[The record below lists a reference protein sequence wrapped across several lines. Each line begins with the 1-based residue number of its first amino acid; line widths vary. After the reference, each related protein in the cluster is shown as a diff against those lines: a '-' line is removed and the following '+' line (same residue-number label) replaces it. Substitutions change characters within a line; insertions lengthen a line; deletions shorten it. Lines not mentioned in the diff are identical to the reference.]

1 MNLSVHSHSVKGLL
15 KGMLN
20 SWRLFVVTLVAFAV
34 VLGAGSYAYGHK
46 SVATNTYSA
55 TSKVLL
61 TPNNKKTLDGGSL
74 QLYLNT
80 EKAMIGSEYFANYV
94 SKQVTEK
101 EKFSKSEVTNYQ
113 IENENGTS
121 ILNITATANS
131 AQKAKQISN
140 FVLEVVANA
149 SSEQLQGGNATV
161 VETAETDETA
171 ETAKVL
177 GGQSNRKLYV
187 VAGLMA
193 VILSFMVLFIRV
205 YFDNRI
211 YDFEIVKMA
220 FPTAVF
226 YEPADENE
234 FKKNIARIFKGIKQN
249 GNTVKTDITIFD
261 GFSKIMGL
269 LNVEGTTNV
278 YSNQK
283 LAIPE
288 GMTQMSLDSLYE
300 QHDANLN
307 VIDATEKVAMGLS
320 ETQILVFNENDC
332 TKKQVLKVL
341 QELKQISN
349 LKLVVIGLK

>member
-80 EKAMIGSEYFANYV
+80 EKAMIGSESFANYV

-113 IENENGTS
+113 IESENGTS

-161 VETAETDETA
+161 VETAET
-171 ETAKVL
+171 AKVL

-211 YDFEIVKMA
+211 YDFEIVKIA

-234 FKKNIARIFKGIKQN
+234 FKKNIARIFKGIKQK

>member
-80 EKAMIGSEYFANYV
+80 EKAMIGSESFANYV
-94 SKQVTEK
+94 SKQVTAK

-113 IENENGTS
+113 IESENGTS
-121 ILNITATANS
+121 ILSITATANS

-161 VETAETDETA
+161 VETA

-211 YDFEIVKMA
+211 YDFEIVKIA

>member
-80 EKAMIGSEYFANYV
+80 EKAMIGSESFANYV

-113 IENENGTS
+113 IESENGTS

-161 VETAETDETA
+161 VETAET
-171 ETAKVL
+171 AKVL

-193 VILSFMVLFIRV
+193 VILSFMVLFIRA

-211 YDFEIVKMA
+211 YDFEIVKIA

-288 GMTQMSLDSLYE
+288 SMTQMSLDSLYE

>member
-20 SWRLFVVTLVAFAV
+20 SWRLFVATFV
-34 VLGAGSYAYGHK
+34 VLTLILEAGTYVYSRRG
-46 SVATNTYSA
+46 VATNTYSA

-61 TPNNKKTLDGGSL
+61 TQETLDGGSL

-80 EKAMIGSEYFANYV
+80 EKVMIGSESFANYV
-94 SKQVTEK
+94 SKQVTAK

-149 SSEQLQGGNATV
+149 SSEQLRGGNATV
-161 VETAETDETA
+161 VETAETA

-211 YDFEIVKMA
+211 YDFEIVKIA

-234 FKKNIARIFKGIKQN
+234 FKKNIARIFKGIKQK

-283 LAIPE
+283 LAMPK

>member
-80 EKAMIGSEYFANYV
+80 EKAMIGSESFANYV

-113 IENENGTS
+113 IESENGTS

-161 VETAETDETA
+161 VETAET
-171 ETAKVL
+171 AKVL

-211 YDFEIVKMA
+211 YDFEIVKIA

-249 GNTVKTDITIFD
+249 GNAVKTDITIFD

>member
-80 EKAMIGSEYFANYV
+80 EKAMIGSESFANYV

-113 IENENGTS
+113 IESENGTS

-161 VETAETDETA
+161 VETAET
-171 ETAKVL
+171 AKVL

-193 VILSFMVLFIRV
+193 VILSFMVLFIRA

-211 YDFEIVKMA
+211 YDFEIVKIA

>member
-80 EKAMIGSEYFANYV
+80 EKAMIGSESFANYV
-94 SKQVTEK
+94 SKQVTAK

-161 VETAETDETA
+161 VETAET
-171 ETAKVL
+171 AKVL

-211 YDFEIVKMA
+211 YDFEIVKIA

-283 LAIPE
+283 LAMPE

>member
-80 EKAMIGSEYFANYV
+80 EKAMIGSESFANYV

-113 IENENGTS
+113 IESENGTS
-121 ILNITATANS
+121 ILNITAIANS

-161 VETAETDETA
+161 VETA

-211 YDFEIVKMA
+211 YDFEIVKIA

>member
-80 EKAMIGSEYFANYV
+80 EKAMIGSESFANYV
-94 SKQVTEK
+94 SKQVTAK

-121 ILNITATANS
+121 ILSITATANS

-161 VETAETDETA
+161 VETA

-211 YDFEIVKMA
+211 YDFEIVKIA

-283 LAIPE
+283 LAMPE

>member
-80 EKAMIGSEYFANYV
+80 EKAMIGSESFANYV

-113 IENENGTS
+113 IESENGTS
-121 ILNITATANS
+121 ILNITAIANS

-161 VETAETDETA
+161 VETA

-211 YDFEIVKMA
+211 YDFEIVKIA

-283 LAIPE
+283 LAMPK

>member
-113 IENENGTS
+113 IESENGTS

-140 FVLEVVANA
+140 FVLEVVTNA

-161 VETAETDETA
+161 VETA

-211 YDFEIVKMA
+211 YDFEIVKIA

>member
-20 SWRLFVVTLVAFAV
+20 SWRLFVATFV
-34 VLGAGSYAYGHK
+34 VLTLILEAGTYVYSRRG
-46 SVATNTYSA
+46 VATNTYSA

-61 TPNNKKTLDGGSL
+61 TQETLDGGSL

-80 EKAMIGSEYFANYV
+80 EKVMIGSESFANYV
-94 SKQVTEK
+94 SKQVTAK

-171 ETAKVL
+171 KVL

-211 YDFEIVKMA
+211 YDFEIVKIA

>member
-80 EKAMIGSEYFANYV
+80 EKAMIGSESFANYV

-113 IENENGTS
+113 IESENGTS

-161 VETAETDETA
+161 VETAET
-171 ETAKVL
+171 AKVL

-211 YDFEIVKMA
+211 YDFEIVKIA
-220 FPTAVF
+220 LPTAVF

>member
-46 SVATNTYSA
+46 GVATNTYSA

-80 EKAMIGSEYFANYV
+80 EKAMIGSDSFANYV
-94 SKQVTEK
+94 AKQVTAK
-101 EKFSKSEVTNYQ
+101 EGFSKNEVTNYQ
-113 IENENGTS
+113 VESENGTS
-121 ILNITATANS
+121 ILSITATAS
-131 AQKAKQISN
+131 SPQKAKQISN
-140 FVLEVVANA
+140 FVLKAVANA
-149 SSEQLQGGNATV
+149 SSDQLQGGMASV
-161 VETAETDETA
+161 VEKADTV
-171 ETAKVL
+171 KVL
-177 GGQSNRKLYV
+177 GGKSNRKLYI
-187 VAGLMA
+187 VAGLMTI
-193 VILSFMVLFIRV
+193 ILSFMVLFIRV

-211 YDFEIVKMA
+211 YDFEIVKTA

-234 FKKNIARIFKGIKQN
+234 FKKNVARIFKGTNQD

-261 GFSKIMGL
+261 GFSKIVGL
-269 LNVEGTTNV
+269 LNTVETTNV

-283 LAIPE
+283 LTMPE

-307 VIDATEKVAMGLS
+307 VIDASEKVAMGVS
-320 ETQILVFNENDC
+320 EAQILVFNENDC

>member
-20 SWRLFVVTLVAFAV
+20 SWRLFVATFV
-34 VLGAGSYAYGHK
+34 VLTLILEAGTYVYSRRG
-46 SVATNTYSA
+46 VATNTYSA

-113 IENENGTS
+113 IESENGTS

-161 VETAETDETA
+161 VETAET
-171 ETAKVL
+171 AKVL

-211 YDFEIVKMA
+211 YDFEIVKIA

>member
-1 MNLSVHSHSVKGLL
+1 M
-15 KGMLN
+15 
-20 SWRLFVVTLVAFAV
+20 
-34 VLGAGSYAYGHK
+34 
-46 SVATNTYSA
+46 
-55 TSKVLL
+55 
-61 TPNNKKTLDGGSL
+61 
-74 QLYLNT
+74 
-80 EKAMIGSEYFANYV
+80 
-94 SKQVTEK
+94 TEK

-113 IENENGTS
+113 IESENGTS

-161 VETAETDETA
+161 VETAET
-171 ETAKVL
+171 AKVL

-193 VILSFMVLFIRV
+193 VILSFMVLFIRA

-211 YDFEIVKMA
+211 YDFKIVKIA

-288 GMTQMSLDSLYE
+288 GMNQMSLDSLYE

-307 VIDATEKVAMGLS
+307 VIDATGKVAMGLS

>member
-80 EKAMIGSEYFANYV
+80 EKAMIGSESFANYV

-113 IENENGTS
+113 IESENGTS
-121 ILNITATANS
+121 ILNITAIANS

-161 VETAETDETA
+161 VETA

-211 YDFEIVKMA
+211 YDFEIVKIA

-283 LAIPE
+283 LAMPE

-341 QELKQISN
+341 QELKQISD

>member
-80 EKAMIGSEYFANYV
+80 EKAMIGSESFANYV
-94 SKQVTEK
+94 SKQVTAK

-161 VETAETDETA
+161 VETAET
-171 ETAKVL
+171 AKVL

-211 YDFEIVKMA
+211 YDFEIVKIA

-249 GNTVKTDITIFD
+249 GNTLKTDITIFD

>member
-80 EKAMIGSEYFANYV
+80 EKAMIGSESFANYV
-94 SKQVTEK
+94 SKQVTAK

-113 IENENGTS
+113 IESENGTS
-121 ILNITATANS
+121 ILSITATANS

-161 VETAETDETA
+161 VETA

-211 YDFEIVKMA
+211 YDFEIVKIA

-234 FKKNIARIFKGIKQN
+234 LKKNIARIFKGIKQN

>member
-20 SWRLFVVTLVAFAV
+20 SWRLFVATFV
-34 VLGAGSYAYGHK
+34 VLTLILEAGTYVYSRRG
-46 SVATNTYSA
+46 VATNTYSA

-61 TPNNKKTLDGGSL
+61 TQETLDGGSL

-80 EKAMIGSEYFANYV
+80 EKVMIGSESFANYV
-94 SKQVTEK
+94 SKQVTAK

-121 ILNITATANS
+121 ILSITATANS

-161 VETAETDETA
+161 VETAA
-171 ETAKVL
+171 TAKVL

-211 YDFEIVKMA
+211 YDFEIVKIA

-234 FKKNIARIFKGIKQN
+234 FKKNIARIFKGIKQK

-283 LAIPE
+283 LAMPK

>member
-80 EKAMIGSEYFANYV
+80 EKAMIGSESFANYV
-94 SKQVTEK
+94 SKQVTAK

-149 SSEQLQGGNATV
+149 SSEQLRGGNATV
-161 VETAETDETA
+161 VETAETD

-211 YDFEIVKMA
+211 YDFEIVKIA

>member
-80 EKAMIGSEYFANYV
+80 EKAMIGSESFANYV
-94 SKQVTEK
+94 SKQVTAK

-113 IENENGTS
+113 IESENGTS
-121 ILNITATANS
+121 ILSITATANS

-161 VETAETDETA
+161 VETA

-211 YDFEIVKMA
+211 YDFEIVKIA

-283 LAIPE
+283 LAMPE

>member
-80 EKAMIGSEYFANYV
+80 EKAMIGSESFANYV
-94 SKQVTEK
+94 SKQVTAK

-113 IENENGTS
+113 IESENGTS
-121 ILNITATANS
+121 ILSITATANS

-161 VETAETDETA
+161 VETA

-211 YDFEIVKMA
+211 YDFEIVKIA

-226 YEPADENE
+226 YEPADDNE

-283 LAIPE
+283 LAMPE

-332 TKKQVLKVL
+332 TKKQILKVL

>member
-80 EKAMIGSEYFANYV
+80 EKAMIGSESFANYV
-94 SKQVTEK
+94 SKQVTAK

-113 IENENGTS
+113 IESENGTS

-161 VETAETDETA
+161 VETAET
-171 ETAKVL
+171 AKVL

-211 YDFEIVKMA
+211 YDFEIVKIA

>member
-20 SWRLFVVTLVAFAV
+20 SWRLFVATFV
-34 VLGAGSYAYGHK
+34 VLTLILEAGTYVYSRRG
-46 SVATNTYSA
+46 VATNTYSA

-61 TPNNKKTLDGGSL
+61 TQETLDGGSL

-80 EKAMIGSEYFANYV
+80 EKVMIGSESFANYV
-94 SKQVTEK
+94 SKQVTAK

-161 VETAETDETA
+161 VETAETA

-211 YDFEIVKMA
+211 YDFEIVKIA

-234 FKKNIARIFKGIKQN
+234 FKKNIARIFKGIKQK

-283 LAIPE
+283 LAMPK

>member
-80 EKAMIGSEYFANYV
+80 EKAMIGSESFANYV
-94 SKQVTEK
+94 SKQVTAK

-113 IENENGTS
+113 IESENGTS
-121 ILNITATANS
+121 ILSITATANS

-161 VETAETDETA
+161 VETA

-211 YDFEIVKMA
+211 YDFEIVKIA

-234 FKKNIARIFKGIKQN
+234 FKKNIARIFKGIKQK

>member
-20 SWRLFVVTLVAFAV
+20 SWRLFVATFV
-34 VLGAGSYAYGHK
+34 VLTLILEAGTYVYSRRG
-46 SVATNTYSA
+46 VATNTYSA

-61 TPNNKKTLDGGSL
+61 TQETLDGGSL

-80 EKAMIGSEYFANYV
+80 EKVMIGSESFANYV
-94 SKQVTEK
+94 SKQVTAK

-161 VETAETDETA
+161 VATAETAETA

-211 YDFEIVKMA
+211 YDFEIVKIA

>member
-80 EKAMIGSEYFANYV
+80 EKAMIGSESFANYV
-94 SKQVTEK
+94 SKQVTAK

-113 IENENGTS
+113 IESENGTS
-121 ILNITATANS
+121 ILSITATANS

-161 VETAETDETA
+161 VETAET
-171 ETAKVL
+171 AKVL
-177 GGQSNRKLYV
+177 GRQSNRKLYV

-211 YDFEIVKMA
+211 YDFEIVKIA

-226 YEPADENE
+226 YEPADDNE

-283 LAIPE
+283 LAMPE